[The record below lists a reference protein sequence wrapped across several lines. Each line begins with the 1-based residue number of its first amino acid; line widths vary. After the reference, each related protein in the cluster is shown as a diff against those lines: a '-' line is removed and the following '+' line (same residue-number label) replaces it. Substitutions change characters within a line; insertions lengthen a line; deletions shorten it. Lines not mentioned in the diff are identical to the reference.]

1 LIGRED
7 RELEIELPSEVSVL
21 RDLIF
26 PAAVLL
32 ALIAALTAK
41 PQFFDPL
48 SLLFTCGGAL
58 AVVGFSYSRKQLR
71 DCVRAVF
78 NLFTQP
84 QGDLQECAAELRR
97 LTGAFRL
104 QGLRGMESW
113 EKHLTDPYL
122 KYGVELL
129 LDLRNAESIRA
140 CMEQRFTEVL
150 GEHEINRQILS
161 TLGKLL
167 PSFGLIGTLI
177 GMVLLLGNLS
187 NQDSESLPGALG
199 LAVLTTLYGA
209 VSANLVV
216 APLLSR
222 LHAVAAE
229 QEMKMRLTREWVL
242 VFARGNGAAV
252 PEMLNALPAGGETPA
267 PRKHQWTTLSAMLA
281 R

>member
-1 LIGRED
+1 VAI
-7 RELEIELPSEVSVL
+7 L
-21 RDLIF
+21 RDLF
-26 PAAVLL
+26 LPGAVLL
-32 ALIAALTAK
+32 ALIAALTVK

-58 AVVGFSYSRKQLR
+58 AVVGFSYSQKQLR

-78 NLFTQP
+78 GLLTQP
-84 QGDLQECAAELRR
+84 QSDLQEFAAELRR

-104 QGLRGMESW
+104 QGLRGMEDR
-113 EKHLTDPYL
+113 EKHLTDPFL

-129 LDLRNAESIRA
+129 VDLRSAESIRA

-150 GEHEINRQILS
+150 GEHEINRQILL

-216 APLLSR
+216 APLLAR
-222 LHAVAAE
+222 LQAAAAD
-229 QEMKMRLTREWVL
+229 QEMKMRLTKEWVL
-242 VFARGNGAAV
+242 IFSRGNGAAM
-252 PEMLNALPAGGETPA
+252 PEMLNALPPGGEIPA
-267 PRKHQWTTLSAMLA
+267 QRKPQWRTLSATLA